1 MKLSQERSTLHRTK
15 HAKMGLLCS
24 LLEIK
29 RLLLQ
34 SVARRVA
41 ARGQL
46 LRTNTG
52 RWHLPALG
60 PRREKAR
67 RTRGEYAQ
75 APGCQSRSGREG
87 TKRRRNWICAFVEYP
102 KSATALNAGPAPH
115 RAAGS
120 LSRVDRES
128 TDTPVRGK
136 PSVAR
141 TRWVLSTQRLLSAVP
156 RPPRGR
162 TKLN

>member
-1 MKLSQERSTLHRTK
+1 
-15 HAKMGLLCS
+15 MGLLCS

-34 SVARRVA
+34 SATRRVA

-46 LRTNTG
+46 LRTNTSHWHPTCA
-52 RWHLPALG
+52 RWGQGGKRHAAPGESAPKPLA
-60 PRREKAR
+60 AR
-67 RTRGEYAQ
+67 AAQ
-75 APGCQSRSGREG
+75 AREG
-87 TKRRRNWICAFVEYP
+87 TKHRSNRICAFVEDP
-102 KSATALNAGPAPH
+102 KSGTALNAWPAPY

-128 TDTPVRGK
+128 TDTPIRGK

-141 TRWVLSTQRLLSAVP
+141 TR
-156 RPPRGR
+156 
-162 TKLN
+162 